1 MQEVY
6 SEERRKERTNPAPQW
21 AVPRELI
28 EWQPSYTQ
36 SGALRCLCCSRNAPS
51 LLNAGGSLERPDH
64 LLIHCHCHCHEAAQ
78 PATLKITPPQK
89 LVGSRCFEFCVSL
102 M

>member
-1 MQEVY
+1 MRRTACPLEGCGAAYVMQKVD

-36 SGALRCLCCSRNAPS
+36 SGALRCL
-51 LLNAGGSLERPDH
+51 LERRVITAWCWRVLKDAGYV
-64 LLIHCHCHCHEAAQ
+64 LDASHCH
-78 PATLKITPPQK
+78 
-89 LVGSRCFEFCVSL
+89 VGAETAMRQVVPL
-102 M
+102 

>member
-1 MQEVY
+1 MINVECRRTACPLEGCGAAYVMQEVD

-36 SGALRCLCCSRNAPS
+36 SGAPCGFPGDAPS
-51 LLNAGGSLERPDH
+51 LLAAGVCVKS
-64 LLIHCHCHCHEAAQ
+64 
-78 PATLKITPPQK
+78 
-89 LVGSRCFEFCVSL
+89 FEGYIP
-102 M
+102 

>member
-1 MQEVY
+1 MAYVMQEVD

-36 SGALRCLCCSRNAPS
+36 SG
-51 LLNAGGSLERPDH
+51 
-64 LLIHCHCHCHEAAQ
+64 
-78 PATLKITPPQK
+78 
-89 LVGSRCFEFCVSL
+89 VSY
-102 M
+102 